1 MCCEWTQQTYQK
13 NALIQ
18 TPPGKRKRDRPR
30 TTWKRTTNK
39 DIAEEGLTIHN
50 TEELANDRSR
60 WRQLVETLCHRQ
72 G

>member
-18 TPPGKRKRDRPR
+18 TPPGKRKRDRRR

-39 DIAEEGLTIHN
+39 DIAEEG
-50 TEELANDRSR
+50 
-60 WRQLVETLCHRQ
+60 
-72 G
+72 